1 MEERPNGLYCVKRGP
16 LLYSVAI
23 EEEWT
28 PLEYVR
34 DGVERKFPYCDYEVR
49 PLSKWNYAFADGQF
63 TVEEREDWEAPFSTE
78 RPPIS
83 MTGSFVEID
92 WGFDNG
98 LCHQVPD
105 SRVPL
110 TPPQQV
116 RLIPY
121 GCTNLRMTEMPLV
134 KC

>member
-1 MEERPNGLYCVKRGP
+1 MTPSMAKVWMFSYMASRRLQAKPEEALASN
-16 LLYSVAI
+16 
-23 EEEWT
+23 
-28 PLEYVR
+28 
-34 DGVERKFPYCDYEVR
+34 
-49 PLSKWNYAFADGQF
+49 
-63 TVEEREDWEAPFSTE
+63 

-83 MTGSFVEID
+83 LTGTFVQID

-98 LCHQVPD
+98 LCHEVPD

-121 GCTNLRMTEMPLV
+121 GCTNLRMTEMPWIQAESPT
-134 KC
+134 

>member
-1 MEERPNGLYCVKRGP
+1 
-16 LLYSVAI
+16 
-23 EEEWT
+23 
-28 PLEYVR
+28 
-34 DGVERKFPYCDYEVR
+34 
-49 PLSKWNYAFADGQF
+49 
-63 TVEEREDWEAPFSTE
+63 
-78 RPPIS
+78 

-105 SRVPL
+105 SCVPL

-121 GCTNLRMTEMPLV
+121 GCTNLRMTGNAPDKVLRTRAA
-134 KC
+134 

>member
-1 MEERPNGLYCVKRGP
+1 MKIGVYPGSFDPFTIGHLDVLKSASQLFDQVYAAV
-16 LLYSVAI
+16 LLNKNKQYS
-23 EEEWT
+23 
-28 PLEYVR
+28 
-34 DGVERKFPYCDYEVR
+34 
-49 PLSKWNYAFADGQF
+49 F
-63 TVEEREDWEAPFSTE
+63 TVEEQEGWDAPFSTE

-83 MTGSFVEID
+83 LTGTFVQID

-98 LCHQVPD
+98 LCHEVPD

-121 GCTNLRMTEMPLV
+121 GCTNLRMTEMPWIQAESPT
-134 KC
+134 